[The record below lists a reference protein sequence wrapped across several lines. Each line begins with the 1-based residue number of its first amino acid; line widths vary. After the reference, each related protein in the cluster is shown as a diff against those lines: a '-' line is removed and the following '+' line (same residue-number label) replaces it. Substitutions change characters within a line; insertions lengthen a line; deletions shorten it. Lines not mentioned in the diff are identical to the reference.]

1 MHRSG
6 KICTRNEILLASTI
20 TDLLPHWSFFCKQQ
34 CTGKMLAA
42 DSLCEIS
49 NMGRSC
55 HVKNCK
61 NSQRNAHVF
70 SVNQEKANHFTEE
83 FGYEFETRGTRVWI
97 CENHFEEDFISR
109 YEYIFKDV
117 NQNNI
122 DKLINSPPPYEYVL
136 RLTVS
141 QCRGEVSQRE
151 GVI

>member
-1 MHRSG
+1 
-6 KICTRNEILLASTI
+6 
-20 TDLLPHWSFFCKQQ
+20 
-34 CTGKMLAA
+34 MLAA

-122 DKLINSPPPYEYVL
+122 DKLINSPPPL
-136 RLTVS
+136 RKIPINAG
-141 QCRGEVSQRE
+141 RYFF
-151 GVI
+151 

>member
-1 MHRSG
+1 
-6 KICTRNEILLASTI
+6 
-20 TDLLPHWSFFCKQQ
+20 
-34 CTGKMLAA
+34 
-42 DSLCEIS
+42 
-49 NMGRSC
+49 MGRSC

-70 SVNQEKANHFTEE
+70 SVNQEKAKPFTEE
-83 FGYEFETRGTRVWI
+83 FGYEFEKEGTRVWI
-97 CENHFEEDFISR
+97 FKNFEEDSISR

-136 RLTVS
+136 RLAVS